1 MEGLKE
7 MPERRQRP
15 MVTETVADLDG
26 QKVLVVKVDGAVRGV
41 QDAAAVAER
50 IEKVGT
56 LLDTF
61 DSELARSDS
70 EHLAAAQKRVDD
82 QIEGLRGQK
91 AALNAESVVA
101 TAKARLQERRS
112 VLAAQKRRLEEL
124 AAQMAAG

>member
-1 MEGLKE
+1 
-7 MPERRQRP
+7 

-124 AAQMAAG
+124 AAQMAA

>member
-124 AAQMAAG
+124 AAQMAA